1 MSDVKRKHIC
11 NRKNIK
17 KKDIEQYVINAISR
31 LLNDEYA
38 INKIIETAINYQQ
51 NDVEHINEIKDIE
64 STIKEIERKIS
75 NILSA
80 IEAGIFTDS
89 TKNRLQELENQ
100 KTRLTQELNYKN
112 QSSTK
117 IPRTTLKQILKNLD
131 LSKDATNPEKQ
142 NIIDLLIH
150 RIYLW
155 QDKILIVFN
164 QSNLCDNEIS
174 VDDTDVNTIIK
185 TLSEPNA
192 SSSDSVEYGTPD
204 QSRTGD

>member
-1 MSDVKRKHIC
+1 M
-11 NRKNIK
+11 
-17 KKDIEQYVINAISR
+17 
-31 LLNDEYA
+31 
-38 INKIIETAINYQQ
+38 
-51 NDVEHINEIKDIE
+51 
-64 STIKEIERKIS
+64 
-75 NILSA
+75 
-80 IEAGIFTDS
+80 
-89 TKNRLQELENQ
+89 QELENQ

-131 LSKDATNPEKQ
+131 LSEAATNPEKQ

-150 RIYLW
+150 RVYLW

-164 QSNLCDNEIS
+164 PSNLCDNEIS

>member
-1 MSDVKRKHIC
+1 M
-11 NRKNIK
+11 
-17 KKDIEQYVINAISR
+17 
-31 LLNDEYA
+31 
-38 INKIIETAINYQQ
+38 
-51 NDVEHINEIKDIE
+51 
-64 STIKEIERKIS
+64 
-75 NILSA
+75 
-80 IEAGIFTDS
+80 
-89 TKNRLQELENQ
+89 
-100 KTRLTQELNYKN
+100 
-112 QSSTK
+112 
-117 IPRTTLKQILKNLD
+117 KQILKNLD

-192 SSSDSVEYGTPD
+192 SSSDSVEYGTPYLLISEFL
-204 QSRTGD
+204 QLYMYKNIAYQIFTIQQ

>member
-1 MSDVKRKHIC
+1 MIGECGKNQNRISLSLLYLCQDSKRKHIC

-17 KKDIEQYVINAISR
+17 KKDIEQYVINAISC

-131 LSKDATNPEKQ
+131 LSEAC
-142 NIIDLLIH
+142 
-150 RIYLW
+150 Y
-155 QDKILIVFN
+155 
-164 QSNLCDNEIS
+164 
-174 VDDTDVNTIIK
+174 
-185 TLSEPNA
+185 
-192 SSSDSVEYGTPD
+192 
-204 QSRTGD
+204 